1 MTKKIIID
9 PGHGGKDPGAGANGL
24 KEKDLVLT
32 ISNYMKEYLEENY
45 TGHEI
50 KLTRTTDVFHE
61 LSQKADIANDF
72 DADVFISNHVNAGGG
87 TGFES
92 FVYDKPS
99 KASIALQNVLN
110 SEAMS
115 VAKKYGLGAHGIDKK
130 RKNLAVVRE
139 TKMPAILTE
148 ICFIDSKD
156 AALLKKDAFLKDMAA
171 AYSRGIAKHLGLPAK
186 PKAEKAAVNKDKF
199 YRVQVGAFKDE
210 AGAKRLAAE
219 LKKKGYSIVIV

>member
-1 MTKKIIID
+1 MTKRIVD
-9 PGHGGKDPGAGANGL
+9 DAGHGGKDPGAVANGL
-24 KEKDLVLT
+24 QEKDITLKLSGYVK
-32 ISNYMKEYLEENY
+32 SYLKENY
-45 TGHEI
+45 TGFEY
-50 KLTRTTDVFHE
+50 KSTRTTDVFLE
-61 LSQKADIANDF
+61 LSERADIANDF
-72 DADVFISNHVNAGGG
+72 DADLFISFHVNAAGG

-110 SEAMS
+110 TEAMAT
-115 VAKKYGLGAHGIDKK
+115 AKKYGLGAHGEDKK

-139 TKMPAILTE
+139 TNCPAILTE

-156 AALLKKDAFLKDMAA
+156 AALLKKDDFLKDMAA

-186 PKAEKAAVNKDKF
+186 PKVEKAAVNKDKF

-219 LKKKGYSIVIV
+219 LKKKGYSTVIV

>member
-1 MTKKIIID
+1 MTKKIKID
-9 PGHGGKDPGAGANGL
+9 AGHGGKDPGACANGL
-24 KEKDLVLT
+24 QEKNLTLT
-32 ISNYMKEYLEENY
+32 ISKYMKEYLEENY
-45 TGHEI
+45 TGHNVE
-50 KLTRTTDVFHE
+50 LTRTTDVFHE
-61 LSQKADIANDF
+61 LSKRADIANDF

-110 SEAMS
+110 SEAMR
-115 VAKKYGLGAHGIDKK
+115 VAKKYGLGAHGEDKK

-156 AALLKKDAFLKDMAA
+156 ASLLKKDAFLKDMAA
-171 AYSRGIAKHLGLPAK
+171 AYARGIAKHLGLKSK
-186 PKAEKAAVNKDKF
+186 PKVEKPTLKPDKF
-199 YRVQVGAFKDE
+199 YRVQVGAFKDPE
-210 AGAKRLAAE
+210 GAKRLAAE
-219 LKKKGYSIVIV
+219 LKKKGYSTVII